1 VNIRYQV
8 INFMVAGTDTTSGA
22 LSFALYYLARNP
34 DAMAR
39 ARSEVDEL
47 WADGTP
53 DYEQVIKLRYLRR
66 VVEEGMR
73 LWPPVPGYWREARED
88 TMLAGRYP
96 MKAGEAVFVLLP
108 ALHRHPVW
116 GNDPGRFD
124 PDRFLPARVK
134 SRPAH
139 VYKPF
144 GTGERACLGRQFAL
158 HEAAL
163 VLGTLVRR
171 YDLAVV
177 PGYQLKVREALT
189 LRPVDIRLAVSRR

>member
-1 VNIRYQV
+1 
-8 INFMVAGTDTTSGA
+8 
-22 LSFALYYLARNP
+22 
-34 DAMAR
+34 
-39 ARSEVDEL
+39 
-47 WADGTP
+47 
-53 DYEQVIKLRYLRR
+53 
-66 VVEEGMR
+66 
-73 LWPPVPGYWREARED
+73 
-88 TMLAGRYP
+88 
-96 MKAGEAVFVLLP
+96 
-108 ALHRHPVW
+108 VW